1 MELNK
6 IYNIIYIYIYTQ
18 IFYITKLNLYLRK
31 VEKEEQYKSRASGRK
46 QIKNWIRS

>member
-6 IYNIIYIYIYTQ
+6 IYNIYIYTE
-18 IFYITKLNLYLRK
+18 IFYITKLKLYLKK

-46 QIKNWIRS
+46 QIN